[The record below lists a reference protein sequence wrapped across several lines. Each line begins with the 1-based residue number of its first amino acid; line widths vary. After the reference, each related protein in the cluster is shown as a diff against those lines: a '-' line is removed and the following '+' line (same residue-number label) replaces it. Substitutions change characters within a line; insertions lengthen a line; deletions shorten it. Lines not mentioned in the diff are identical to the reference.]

1 MLSDLAFCI
10 FVVYENKKYYILIAL
25 LVILDQVVK
34 LIIYNS
40 FMDVDCEIIPK
51 VLEFKPVFNSKY
63 S

>member
-1 MLSDLAFCI
+1 MKTRNII
-10 FVVYENKKYYILIAL
+10 FLIAL